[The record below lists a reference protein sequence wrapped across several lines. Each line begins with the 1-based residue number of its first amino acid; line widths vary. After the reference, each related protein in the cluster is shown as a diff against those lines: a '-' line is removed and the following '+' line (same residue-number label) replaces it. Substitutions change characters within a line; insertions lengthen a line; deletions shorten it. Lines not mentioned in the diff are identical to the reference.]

1 VRSVSGSALIS
12 TSRHRY
18 APRIDLETGR
28 VVAFVG
34 SPLAA
39 PRLDRLDRDDLD
51 TLDRDVAEVLA
62 CARAAGTA
70 SVPVELRVNADTVAH
85 APQRL
90 RAVWP
95 AMLHGAG
102 RGAGVTLVLRPRA
115 RSATLDALERGVA
128 RLRHDGFDLAVPVGG
143 FGVDEIVRLRPD
155 QLVLD
160 EDCVSGCATGDPAA
174 LAALEVARALSG
186 AAGARLAADGVRDEA
201 VLRELRRHGVT
212 AASGPIL
219 AADQDTALPAAV
231 TLAPGLGPRLAT
243 TARGRTAPEPA
254 PAAADPRTGPVLRD
268 VATPATVLDAA
279 ATGEQVRD
287 ALTEDPDCAGVLLVD
302 GAGHATGY
310 LDRNRF
316 LLTIAGP
323 YGRAVYAHRPA
334 ARLAEAPRVRPCTTP
349 VREAVREQL
358 EGDPRRRYDDTVL
371 AGPDGRHREVARFSD
386 LVRALD
392 DPGPITPPEGTPV
405 PATVP
410 RGRHRLVDLA
420 PRSPD
425 GPYAPA

>member
-1 VRSVSGSALIS
+1 MRMSRSTLIS

-34 SPLAA
+34 TPVAA
-39 PRLDRLDRDDLD
+39 ARLDRLDQDAHDA
-51 TLDRDVAEVLA
+51 LDRDVAEVLA
-62 CARAAGTA
+62 CARSAGTA
-70 SVPVELRVNADTVAH
+70 SVPIELHVDADTVAH

-102 RGAGVTLVLRPRA
+102 RCAGATLVLRPRA
-115 RSATLDALERGVA
+115 RSATLDALERGIA
-128 RLRHDGFDLAVPVGG
+128 RIRHDGFGLALPVGG
-143 FGVDEIVRLRPD
+143 FGIDEIVRLRPD
-155 QLVLD
+155 HLLLD
-160 EDCVSGCATGDPAA
+160 DRCVGRCTGRDPAA
-174 LAALEVARALSG
+174 LAALEVAHTLGRAGL
-186 AAGARLAADGVRDEA
+186 ARLAADGVRDEA

-212 AASGPIL
+212 SATGPIL
-219 AADQDTALPAAV
+219 AADQDTAIPAAV
-231 TLAPGLGPRLAT
+231 TLAPGLGPRLA
-243 TARGRTAPEPA
+243 ATAPERSGTEPQPVPAA
-254 PAAADPRTGPVLRD
+254 PAGEPVLAD
-268 VATPATVLDAA
+268 VATPATVLPAE

-302 GAGHATGY
+302 DAGHATGY

-334 ARLAEAPRVRPCTTP
+334 ARLAEPPRVRPCTTP

-358 EGDPRRRYDDTVL
+358 DGDPRRRYDDTVL
-371 AGPDGRHREVARFSD
+371 AGHDGRHREVARFTD

-392 DPGPITPPEGTPV
+392 PSAPATPPGGVPV
-405 PATVP
+405 PVAAP